1 MDEKAK
7 RELLAEVRKTAK
19 GLSLAKSARKEAVM
33 AALEAEV
40 PRQEI
45 ADALQMHRNSIYRI
59 ISED

>member
-40 PRQEI
+40 PRQENSGRI
-45 ADALQMHRNSIYRI
+45 ADASQFNLPDH
-59 ISED
+59 SED